1 MELKYSLTKSDYLT
15 YQLFQASQSKHL
27 RKIKSITWFLIPLL
41 YIAIGI
47 IGIVNLIISIGGSIL
62 WLIIF
67 PYFTRWAIKNNYSKL
82 INEQL
87 GDQIDKT
94 RKISLENNKILLSD
108 ETSERKIDTSEVSG
122 IFEIANHVFIRLQQG
137 VSIILPKDKIAKENV
152 ASFVS
157 ALENQTGINK
167 TEMLDWKWK

>member
-27 RKIKSITWFLIPLL
+27 RKIKFITWFLIPLL

-47 IGIVNLIISIGGSIL
+47 LGLVNLIISIGGAIL

-67 PYFTRWAIKNNYSKL
+67 PYFTRWVIKKNYSKL
-82 INEQL
+82 IDEHL
-87 GDQIDKT
+87 GDRTDKT
-94 RKISLENNKILLSD
+94 SKISLENNKILLSD
-108 ETSERKIDTSEVSG
+108 ETSERKIDTSEVSD
-122 IFEIANHVFIRLQQG
+122 IFEIASHVFIRLQQG
-137 VSIILPKDKIAKENV
+137 VSIILPKEKIAKESV

-157 ALENQTGINK
+157 ALENQTDINK